1 MEDIVLADAI
11 ERYLGGEMSEAE
23 RHHFEQ
29 MRQNNADLDQMV
41 VEHTFFLKQMDV
53 YNDHYRFKE
62 TLNSIHTEIAN
73 ENKLVPLKPE
83 GSKVVRFWKRY
94 RRTVAVAATIA
105 GLISISVTGILLAYK
120 KKDDAIG
127 YKELSNELKNTEKR
141 LDNRINNIETTSKMN
156 AEKPRFEPKPNA
168 SFGGTGFV
176 IDPRG
181 YIVTNAHVARKKDL
195 YVFNSRVGSLKA
207 ELLYLDHDNDL
218 ALLKITDTAFKTLKP
233 LPYTFSKT
241 EPELAQR
248 VFTLGYPR
256 PELIYYEGYIS
267 SRSARGT
274 LLNPNIFLLNLPV
287 EAGNSGSPVINEK
300 GVITGIIASK
310 ELSEAGYA
318 AAIKPQALKNLLDM
332 LQKDEKNVVLPTK
345 SSLGKLDRAEQIKR
359 LEDYIFMIEVE

>member
-11 ERYLGGEMSEAE
+11 ERYLNGEMSEAE

-41 VEHTFFLKQMDV
+41 VEHIFFLKQMDT
-53 YNDHYRFKE
+53 YNDHYRFRD
-62 TLNSIHTEIAN
+62 TLNAIHNEIAN

-105 GLISISVTGILLAYK
+105 GLISISATGLLLAYK
-120 KKDDAIG
+120 KKEESVG
-127 YKELSNELKNTEKR
+127 YQELSTKLKNTEAR
-141 LDNRINNIETTSKMN
+141 LDSRINKIETSSKN
-156 AEKPRFEPKPNA
+156 EKRFEPKPNA

-181 YIVTNAHVARKKDL
+181 YIVTNAHVATKKDL
-195 YVFNSRVGSLKA
+195 YVFNARVGSLKA
-207 ELLYLDHDNDL
+207 ELLYTDHENDL
-218 ALLKITDTAFKTLKP
+218 AILKVTDTSFRMLKP
-233 LPYTFSKT
+233 LPYTLSKT

-256 PELIYYEGYIS
+256 PELIYFEGYIS

-274 LLNPNIFLLNLPV
+274 ISNPNIFLLNLPV

-332 LQKDEKNVVLPTK
+332 LQKNEKNVALPTK
-345 SSLGKLDRAEQIKR
+345 SSLGRLDRAEQIKKM
-359 LEDYIFMIEVE
+359 EDYIFMIEVE

>member
-41 VEHTFFLKQMDV
+41 VEHIFFLKQMEV

-105 GLISISVTGILLAYK
+105 GLISVSATGLLLAYK
-120 KKDDAIG
+120 KKEDSVG
-127 YKELSNELKNTEKR
+127 YVELSNKLKNTEER
-141 LDNRINNIETTSKMN
+141 LDNRINKIETSKKTEN
-156 AEKPRFEPKPNA
+156 PRFEPKPNA

-181 YIVTNAHVARKKDL
+181 YIVTNAHVATKKNL
-195 YVFNSRVGSLKA
+195 YVFNARVGSLKA
-207 ELLYLDHDNDL
+207 ELLYTDHENDL
-218 ALLKITDTAFKTLKP
+218 AILKVTDTAFKLLKP

-332 LQKDEKNVVLPTK
+332 LQKDEKNVVLPAK
-345 SSLGKLDRAEQIKR
+345 SSLGKLDRAEQIKK